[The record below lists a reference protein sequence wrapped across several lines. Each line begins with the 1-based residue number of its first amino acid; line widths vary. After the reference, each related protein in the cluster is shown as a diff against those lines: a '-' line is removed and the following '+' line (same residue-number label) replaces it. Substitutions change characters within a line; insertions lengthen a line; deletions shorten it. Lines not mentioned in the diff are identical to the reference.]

1 MTNQDFIKLIA
12 PIVQAEN
19 NKRNNV
25 LFTSVVI
32 AQACLETGYGKSQI
46 MMKAYAVFGIKA
58 TSNWKGKVYN
68 SRTNEVYNGITTNI
82 SAYFRA
88 YDSFSE
94 SIKDYFDLICNLSR
108 YAKAKN
114 CNSYEECIKA
124 IANGGYATDPNYSNL
139 VISIIKQ
146 YNLYEYDYKFE
157 EQKQL
162 YEIGKNYI
170 LQDNMKV
177 REGAGITQRWK
188 MKAELTEDGKKHAKE
203 NTTMAVLLKG
213 TVVTVKYIII
223 KNEDEIWLKI
233 PSGYVAGVYG
243 GVVYVK

>member
-1 MTNQDFIKLIA
+1 MSNNDFIRLIGTF
-12 PIVQAEN
+12 VQAEN
-19 NKRNNV
+19 RKRGNP
-25 LFTSVVI
+25 LFNSVVI
-32 AQACLETGYGKSQI
+32 AQACLETGFGKSQI

-58 TSNWKGKVYN
+58 TTNWKGKVYN
-68 SRTNEVYNGITTNI
+68 ARTNEVYNGVSTNI

-88 YDSFSE
+88 YNSFQE

-108 YAKAKN
+108 YKKAMDCK
-114 CNSYEECIKA
+114 SYEECIKA

-139 VISIIKQ
+139 VISIIRQ
-146 YNLYEYDYKFE
+146 YNLYEYDYQFE

-177 REGAGITQRWK
+177 RDGAGITQRWK
-188 MKAELTEDGKKHAKE
+188 IKAELTEDGKKHVKE
-203 NTTMAVLLKG
+203 NTSMAILLKG
-213 TVVTVKYIII
+213 TVVTVKDIII
-223 KNEDEIWLKI
+223 KNENEIWLKI